1 MVASRKQEWVSLR
14 ELSVM
19 TRLLTGSTAMDPK
32 MVTLGVGPVKV
43 ELKEVPAAVKQARP
57 LWPVV
62 TMAGRS
68 EMDGSISETSLVFGL
83 KETAVLVKG
92 WKATSA
98 APSSGR
104 PVVAGPV
111 CSENRDMELT
121 D

>member
-1 MVASRKQEWVSLR
+1 
-14 ELSVM
+14 
-19 TRLLTGSTAMDPK
+19 
-32 MVTLGVGPVKV
+32 
-43 ELKEVPAAVKQARP
+43 
-57 LWPVV
+57 
-62 TMAGRS
+62 
-68 EMDGSISETSLVFGL
+68 
-83 KETAVLVKG
+83 LVKG